1 MARQP
6 HTCAVMP
13 TFTYRNLIVWKQG
26 IELVEERCKLTK
38 RFPNS
43 ESYGLTN
50 QIRRAAVSIP
60 ANVAEGHCRRETK
73 PFRHHVS
80 IAIGS
85 HGELET
91 YFEVALRLGFL
102 SPDDKT
108 RVMTLSDSVGRLLNG
123 LHRSLRR

>member
-1 MARQP
+1 
-6 HTCAVMP
+6 MP
-13 TFTYRNLIVWKQG
+13 IFTYRNLIVWKQG
-26 IELVEERCKLTK
+26 IELVVECYRLTAK
-38 RFPNS
+38 FPKS
-43 ESYGLTN
+43 ELFGLTS

-91 YFEVALRLGFL
+91 YFELALRLGLL
-102 SPDDKT
+102 SSAECA
-108 RVMTLSDSVGRLLNG
+108 RVMTLADSVGRMLNG
-123 LHRSLRR
+123 LHRSLKNRLAKRAPSP